1 MLTGILLLKKVLTGF
16 FLLMWVYLNL
26 KKAPYKK
33 VNNID
38 SSYFSYYFDTERRTC
53 LLAPERLKDEKNKE
67 EELKKV
73 TEEMDIF
80 STGCVIA
87 QLFLNG
93 NALFNFSQLLEYRN
107 GSNTHFETSLN
118 KIKEEDIR
126 EMIKNMLKRDP
137 SER

>member
-1 MLTGILLLKKVLTGF
+1 
-16 FLLMWVYLNL
+16 
-26 KKAPYKK
+26 
-33 VNNID
+33 
-38 SSYFSYYFDTERRTC
+38 
-53 LLAPERLKDEKNKE
+53 
-67 EELKKV
+67 
-73 TEEMDIF
+73 MDIF